1 MLDLKTKTFEKFSLP
16 EILTGQNCI
25 FERRQSKHNEELF
38 HLITDSKEFLRK
50 YLFWVDDTKT
60 LEDVKQVTEIFSKN
74 WDNRDSFEYVFLDK
88 KTGEMVG
95 AGGIHT
101 ISYMN
106 KWAEYGYY
114 LSKNAV
120 KKGYATDFVKTL
132 EKELFIRG
140 IHRLVIECDKENTA
154 SAKVAERCGF
164 SFEGC
169 LKGAKF
175 AYGEYRDEFVY
186 AKINPQDE
194 NGSV

>member
-1 MLDLKTKTFEKFSLP
+1 MLDLKIKTFEKFSLP
-16 EILTGQNCI
+16 ERIEGQKGIFVRRKHEHDEDLLDLIL
-25 FERRQSKHNEELF
+25 RSK
-38 HLITDSKEFLRK
+38 DFLRK

-60 LEDVKQVTEIFSKN
+60 LQDVAIVTDVFSKN
-74 WDNRDSFEYVFLDK
+74 WDNQDSFEYVFFDK
-88 KTGEMVG
+88 ITEKMVG

-114 LSKNAV
+114 LDEKAV
-120 KKGYATDFVKTL
+120 GKGYASDFVKTM
-132 EKELFIRG
+132 EKELFKRG
-140 IHRLVIECDKENTA
+140 IHRLVIECDAENKA

-175 AYGEYRDEFVY
+175 AYGQYRDELVY
-186 AKINPQDE
+186 AKINVKDK
-194 NGSV
+194 

>member
-1 MLDLKTKTFEKFSLP
+1 MLDLQLKTFEKFSLP
-16 EILTGQNCI
+16 EIIEGSRCI
-25 FERRQSKHNEELF
+25 FERRQKKHNEELF
-38 HLITDSKEFLRK
+38 RLITGSKEFLRK

-60 LEDVKQVTEIFSKN
+60 LEDVAKVTDIFSQN
-74 WDNRDSFEYVFLDK
+74 WDNQDSFEYVFLDK
-88 KTGEMVG
+88 QSRQMVG

-106 KWAEYGYY
+106 RWAEYGYY
-114 LSKNAV
+114 LSKDAL
-120 KKGYATDFVKTL
+120 KKGYATDFVISL
-132 EKELFIRG
+132 EQELFKRD

-175 AYGEYRDEFVY
+175 AYGAYRDELVY
-186 AKINPQDE
+186 AKINPKHEQ
-194 NGSV
+194 NA